1 MDGALIA
8 FFISLL
14 VVVVV
19 CTIIAISRQIKN
31 EQATKDPT
39 VSGSHNH
46 IMQTN
51 KYSGK
56 YSVCKKIGEA
66 HEEF

>member
-14 VVVVV
+14 IVTVI
-19 CTIIAISRQIKN
+19 CTIIAIFRQVNN
-31 EQATKDPT
+31 ERETKDPT

-46 IMQTN
+46 IMQTHR
-51 KYSGK
+51 YSGK

-66 HEEF
+66 NAEF